1 MGIFRRK
8 RKATQRMAAQLD
20 ALQSDLTALRKDAKE
35 FANGIGKVAESAV
48 DAVEDT
54 YDGVGKWTNGNL
66 SSMRESVRGQPLT
79 ACLVSLGAGALIGAF
94 LLRK

>member
-8 RKATQRMAAQLD
+8 KKATQRIAAQLD
-20 ALQSDLTALRKDAKE
+20 ALQSDLTSLRRDAKE

-66 SSMRESVRGQPLT
+66 GSMRDSVRSQPLT
-79 ACLVSLGAGALIGAF
+79 ACLVFLGAGAVIGALF
-94 LLRK
+94 LRK